1 MARRWLEESIVGSPL
16 ACPLAIGGRGP
27 TQRSGEPVFFERDF
41 VRLRAGIAANMAV
54 FSPRAA
60 SAKGLK
66 RAAVAIAVTADETGA
81 PAFFLTKRAP
91 RLNAHSGQWALPGGR
106 LDPGEDA
113 ITAALREMDE
123 EIGVRM
129 PPAAVLGLLDDY
141 PTRSGYCITPVV
153 VWAGPEAKG
162 VPNPDEVARLHH
174 IPLADLAPD
183 EVIELATI
191 PDSEHPLVRVH
202 IAESHVHAPTAA
214 LTYQFREVALAGRRT
229 PVAHLQ
235 QPKWAW
241 K

>member
-1 MARRWLEESIVGSPL
+1 VG
-16 ACPLAIGGRGP
+16 R
-27 TQRSGEPVFFERDF
+27 THFRTDQPVFHETDF
-41 VRLRAGIAANMAV
+41 AALRAGIAANMAA
-54 FSPRAA
+54 FSPTPAA
-60 SAKGLK
+60 AVGLK
-66 RAAVAIAVTADETGA
+66 RAAVAIAITADERGA

-113 ITAALREMDE
+113 VTAALREMDE
-123 EIGVRM
+123 EIGVRVS
-129 PPAAVLGLLDDY
+129 PADVLGLLDDY

-183 EVIELATI
+183 EVIELAAI

-214 LTYQFREVALAGRRT
+214 LIYQFREVALAGRAT
-229 PVAHLQ
+229 MVAHLQ